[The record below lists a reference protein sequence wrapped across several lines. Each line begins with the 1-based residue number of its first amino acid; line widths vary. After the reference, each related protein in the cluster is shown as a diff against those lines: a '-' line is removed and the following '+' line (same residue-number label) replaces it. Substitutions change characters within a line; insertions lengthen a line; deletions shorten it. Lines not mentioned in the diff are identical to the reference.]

1 MPQIPFYCEVFIFPQ
16 TNNQTKSITVLIKE
30 TPFTSLSL
38 KILQDDVIK
47 YKEHFGL
54 DQVMCLFQNLQ
65 NKKQCNLLSSLSFG
79 LEDIQILQDRLT
91 QRNTNLKCAKTL
103 AAHPCVARMEMLC
116 SGLGDCVRNS
126 FNSNSFCILAG
137 INCS

>member
-91 QRNTNLKCAKTL
+91 
-103 AAHPCVARMEMLC
+103 
-116 SGLGDCVRNS
+116 
-126 FNSNSFCILAG
+126 
-137 INCS
+137 